1 MEVQESATSGEYL
14 RIGVL
19 DNDACALECI
29 VRMVRSCARGFRR
42 PVDVWSTTFPTEA
55 LMLCADVT
63 RPTDILL
70 VDMALNGVTGP
81 QLAPEIL
88 KRSPSTRLIGL
99 TSYDPQTYAE
109 SARQAGIAPLLD
121 KATLARTLAPAI
133 AQATWRRDGTDGG
146 GVAAADAAGIAPRAA
161 AMPDS
166 GVLTP
171 QETRIV
177 ALSLGALNAKQIAA
191 RLNISVDTVFSHRRN
206 IRRKLGVET
215 WYEALDRCRALHIV

>member
-1 MEVQESATSGEYL
+1 MGEHL

-55 LMLCADVT
+55 LMLCADAT

-133 AQATWRRDGTDGG
+133 AQAARRRDGTDGDG
-146 GVAAADAAGIAPRAA
+146 GVAAADAADIAPRAMAA

-166 GVLTP
+166 GMLTP

-177 ALSLGALNAKQIAA
+177 ALSLGSLNAKQIAA
-191 RLNISVDTVFSHRRN
+191 RLNISADTVFSHRRN
-206 IRRKLGVET
+206 IRRKLGVKT

>member
-1 MEVQESATSGEYL
+1 MEVQESATSGERL

-29 VRMVRSCARGFRR
+29 VRMVRSCVRGFHR

-55 LMLCADVT
+55 LMLCADAT

-133 AQATWRRDGTDGG
+133 AQAARRRDDVTD
-146 GVAAADAAGIAPRAA
+146 AADIAPRAA
-161 AMPDS
+161 GTAVPDS

-177 ALSLGALNAKQIAA
+177 ALSLGSLNAKQIAA
-191 RLNISVDTVFSHRRN
+191 KLNISVDTVFSHRRN

-215 WYEALDRCRALHIV
+215 WYEALDRCRALHIA

>member
-55 LMLCADVT
+55 LMLCADAT
-63 RPTDILL
+63 RPTNILL

-88 KRSPSTRLIGL
+88 RRSPSTRLIGL

-133 AQATWRRDGTDGG
+133 AQAARRRDGTDGG
-146 GVAAADAAGIAPRAA
+146 GVAAADAADMAA
-161 AMPDS
+161 AVPDS

-177 ALSLGALNAKQIAA
+177 ALSLGSLNAKQIAA
-191 RLNISVDTVFSHRRN
+191 KLNISVDTVFSHRRN

-215 WYEALDRCRALHIV
+215 WYEALDRCRALHIA